1 MRKQILIQIFL
12 SILVLIILA
21 FVYQKYFNT
30 ELEKDS
36 VINENST
43 KNKGKNDQENNL
55 INITYDS
62 IDREGRKYIITA
74 ETGNFK
80 ENEPD
85 LIYMT
90 NVNAKIILLDGSIIY
105 INSLKAEYN
114 SSSYDT
120 KFNLNVEL
128 KFLEHTIF
136 SQNLNIFFQKNLIEA
151 FDDLT
156 YKNSDIIMLADK
168 IEIDLL
174 TKKSKIYNFNNSN
187 VIIKKKNLNGNY

>member
-12 SILVLIILA
+12 LILVLIICVI
-21 FVYQKYFNT
+21 VYQKYFKT
-30 ELEKDS
+30 ELEKDT
-36 VINENST
+36 VINENTSE
-43 KNKGKNDQENNL
+43 NKERNDGENNL
-55 INITYDS
+55 INITYES

-74 ETGNFK
+74 ETGNF
-80 ENEPD
+80 EEDGSD

-120 KFNLNVEL
+120 KFNKNVEL
-128 KFLEHTIF
+128 KFSEHIIF
-136 SQNLNIFFQKNLIEA
+136 CQNLNIFFQENLIEA
-151 FDDLT
+151 FNDLT

-187 VIIKKKNLNGNY
+187 VIIKKKNSNGNN